1 MKKKLRIG
9 VVGVGRGGSMMNYC
23 RASDNAV
30 LVAICDKWA
39 EGIEAKKHEY
49 AGESIGFYTDYD
61 EFLSHDM
68 DAVVLANYA
77 TEHAPFA
84 VKAMK
89 RGFDVI
95 SEVLPCQTMKEAV
108 ELVETVEET
117 GRTYCYAENYCFMP
131 APREM
136 KKLYRE
142 GKIGEVTYCE
152 GEYVHNC
159 EPGWIGLTYGDKNHW
174 RNTMYS
180 TYYCTHSIGPMVHI
194 TGLRPVK
201 VTGFEVPFD
210 EQCARMGYRSGLC
223 GIEMMTL
230 SNGSIA
236 KSIHGNLYRNNIS
249 YIVYGTKG
257 RMESARETAW
267 EGDVSK
273 LYLEYDAVSGDYS
286 DTKREVYNPTDD
298 KTEAAKPF
306 GHGGSDYYTIWNA
319 VEYLSGNKEADVID
333 VYEALD
339 MFLPGMFAY
348 RSILAGGASLD
359 IPDLRLKSERDKW
372 RNDTACTSPAVAGDM
387 LLPSNAKNADVP
399 DEVYAAQKRIWLES
413 HTER

>member
-9 VVGVGRGGSMMNYC
+9 VVGVGRGASMMNYC

-30 LVAICDKWA
+30 LVAICDKWV
-39 EGIEAKKHEY
+39 EGIDAKKNEY
-49 AGESIGFYTDYD
+49 AGEDIGFYTDYD
-61 EFLSHDM
+61 EFLTHDM

-77 TEHAPFA
+77 NEHAPFA
-84 VKAMK
+84 IKAMK

-117 GRTYCYAENYCFMP
+117 GRIYCYAENYCYMP

-142 GKIGEVTYCE
+142 GVIGEVTYCE

-159 EPGWIGLTYGDKNHW
+159 EPGWIDLTYGDRNHW
-174 RNTMYS
+174 RNSMYC
-180 TYYCTHSIGPMVHI
+180 TFYCTHSIGPLVHI

-201 VTGFEVPFD
+201 VTGFEVPFN
-210 EQCARMGYRSGLC
+210 EQCMRMGHRGGLC
-223 GIEMMTL
+223 GIEMLTF
-230 SNGSIA
+230 SNGAVA
-236 KSIHGNLYRNNIS
+236 KSIHGGLYRNNIS

-273 LYLEYDAVSGDYS
+273 LYLEYDAISGDYS
-286 DTKREVYNPTDD
+286 DTQRKVYNPSDS
-298 KTEAAKPF
+298 KTEVSKPF
-306 GHGGSDYYTIWNA
+306 GHGGSDYYTVWNA
-319 VEYLSGNKEADVID
+319 VEYILGNKEADVID

-348 RSILAGGASLD
+348 RSILAGGISMD
-359 IPDLRLKSERDKW
+359 IPNLRRKEERDRW
-372 RNDTACTSPAVAGDM
+372 RNDTTCTVPEVAGDM
-387 LLPSNAKNADVP
+387 LIPSNSTNAEVP
-399 DEVYAAQKRIWLES
+399 DEVYAAQKRKWLER